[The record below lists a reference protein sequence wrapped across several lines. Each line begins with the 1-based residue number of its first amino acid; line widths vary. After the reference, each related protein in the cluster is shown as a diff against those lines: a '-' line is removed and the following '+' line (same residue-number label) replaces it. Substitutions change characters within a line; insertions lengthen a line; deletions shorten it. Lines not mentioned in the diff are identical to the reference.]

1 MQSTAFYLSVLMDNY
16 KVLLYNGQ
24 LDFIVGG
31 PLTEKFLQVLKWSGQ
46 EDYLKADRTVWR
58 IGDEVAGYVRQVGKF
73 MQVRTFE
80 SVLHIPL
87 AIVASLSLLLISLS
101 PLPPSLQVIVLG
113 SGHILPYDQPERG
126 LNLIQTFIN
135 MTG

>member
-1 MQSTAFYLSVLMDNY
+1 MQSTADWLAVLMDNY

-24 LDFIVGG
+24 LDLIVGG
-31 PLTEKFLQVLKWSGQ
+31 PLTERFLQVLKWSGQ

-80 SVLHIPL
+80 SVLHIPSTT
-87 AIVASLSLLLISLS
+87 VASLSLTHSHSLS
-101 PLPPSLQVIVLG
+101 PF
-113 SGHILPYDQPERG
+113 R
-126 LNLIQTFIN
+126 
-135 MTG
+135 

>member
-87 AIVASLSLLLISLS
+87 ATVASLSLTKSYSHSLS
-101 PLPPSLQVIVLG
+101 PLPPSC
-113 SGHILPYDQPERG
+113 R
-126 LNLIQTFIN
+126 
-135 MTG
+135 